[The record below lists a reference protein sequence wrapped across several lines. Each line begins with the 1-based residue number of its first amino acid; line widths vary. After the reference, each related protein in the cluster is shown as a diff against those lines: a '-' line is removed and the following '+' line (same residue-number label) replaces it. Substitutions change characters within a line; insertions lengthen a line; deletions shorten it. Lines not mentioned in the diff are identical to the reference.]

1 MRLAPYWRH
10 DVPPCKMPDGTSKHM
25 RLLAITA
32 AGAVLRRAAWLLGGT
47 SSALRATTPL
57 TTLRARKISP
67 PARFCFA
74 LAVPP
79 ASRTSPATGPRLRLR
94 PAFAL
99 RAPARL
105 GRFGFAS
112 RSRNRGGRACVPGL
126 RPVASR
132 RRSPGLRPPVGVLAG
147 RASSS
152 FLTMKLSKKRGLRT
166 RPANPPP
173 APPIGGRA
181 SGLRPPALRAETSPP
196 PTLPVLPPIRQQE
209 MGQAAART
217 AATRSAAVGL

>member
-1 MRLAPYWRH
+1 ML
-10 DVPPCKMPDGTSKHM
+10 C
-25 RLLAITA
+25 
-32 AGAVLRRAAWLLGGT
+32 RAAKRRGGT

-79 ASRTSPATGPRLRLR
+79 ASRASPATGPRLRLR

-112 RSRNRGGRACVPGL
+112 RSRNRGGRACVSGL

-173 APPIGGRA
+173 APLYRRSCVRA
-181 SGLRPPALRAETSPP
+181 SPARTPRRGFALTCTARP
-196 PTLPVLPPIRQQE
+196 PPIRQQE
-209 MGQAAART
+209 RGQAAART